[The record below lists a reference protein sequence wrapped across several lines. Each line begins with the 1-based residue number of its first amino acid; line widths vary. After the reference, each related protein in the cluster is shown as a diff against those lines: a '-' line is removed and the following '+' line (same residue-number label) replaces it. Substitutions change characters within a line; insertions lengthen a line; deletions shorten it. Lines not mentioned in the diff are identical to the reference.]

1 MTASIPASSI
11 VRVTP
16 GVIGAGGTG
25 LVLSG
30 LILSNSG
37 RVPIGTT
44 ATFSSPAAV
53 AKYFG
58 AASQEA
64 ALAATYFASFTGS
77 FTFPAALLF
86 APYPVAPVAGFLRG
100 GPVSG
105 LTLVQ
110 LRTIAGVLTV
120 PVDGANIT
128 STNIDLS
135 TANSFSSAA
144 TTIGAALGA
153 SVNVSYDATSGAF
166 VVTSATTGVNSS
178 VGFATGTP
186 AAALGLTAAVGAV
199 KSAGAIAATPVAAM
213 TAIAAFTQNFATFTT
228 AFKPSDDDMVA
239 FAQWADST
247 VDRFGY
253 VQWDSNLALTTSNF
267 SASAWGR
274 TQAAG
279 YSGTIP
285 YFDPIDGANKA
296 AALMGWLASVDF
308 NVKTGRSNFAFR
320 SQVGLMAGVTDAV
333 IGAQLEANGVN
344 FYGAY
349 ATANQ
354 PFVFFYP
361 GAVSGPFAWL
371 DSFADQIWLNNAF
384 QLALMNL
391 LTTTGNLPYN
401 GSGYARVEL
410 QLQGP
415 IDAAVAFGAI
425 QPGVPLSPSQKAA
438 VNGLAGR
445 NVADTITQ
453 RGWYLLVTPASP
465 QVRAARGS
473 PGLTFFYADGQSIQR
488 LNLTSVEIA

>member
-44 ATFSSPAAV
+44 ATFSSAAAV

-58 AASQEA
+58 PSSQEA
-64 ALAATYFASFTGS
+64 LLATKYFASFTGS

-86 APYPVAPVAGFLRG
+86 APYPVAPVAAYLRG

-105 LTLVQ
+105 LTLAQ
-110 LRTIAGVLTV
+110 LRLISGVLTV
-120 PVDGANIT
+120 PVDAGT
-128 STNIDLS
+128 LVSTNIDLS
-135 TANSFSSAA
+135 AVNSFSGAA
-144 TTIGAALGA
+144 TAIGAALA
-153 SVNVSYDATSGAF
+153 ATVTYDAVSGAF
-166 VVTSATTGVNSS
+166 VVTSSTIGANSS
-178 VGFATGTP
+178 VGYATGAP

-199 KSAGAIAATPVAAM
+199 TSAGAVAATPVAAM
-213 TAIAAFTQNFATFTT
+213 TAIAAYTQNFATFMT

-239 FAQWADST
+239 FAQWTDST
-247 VDRFGY
+247 IDRFAY
-253 VQWDSNLALTTSNF
+253 VQWDSNPALTS
-267 SASAWGR
+267 SAYASTAWGR
-274 TQAAG
+274 IQTLG
-279 YSGTIP
+279 YSGIIP
-285 YFDPIDGANKA
+285 YYTPIEGANKA
-296 AALMGWLASVDF
+296 AALMGWIASINF
-308 NVKTGRSNFAFR
+308 TVKQGRANLAFR
-320 SQVGLMAGVTDAV
+320 SQVGLLESVTDAIV
-333 IGAQLEANGVN
+333 GAQLEANGVN

-349 ATANQ
+349 ATASQ

-361 GAVSGPFAWL
+361 GVVSGPFAWL
-371 DSFADQIWLNNAF
+371 DSFTNQIWLNNAF

-391 LTTTGNLPYN
+391 LTTAGNLPYN
-401 GSGYARVEL
+401 GAGYARVEL
-410 QLQGP
+410 QMQGP
-415 IDAAVAFGAI
+415 IDDAVAFGAI
-425 QPGVPLSPSQKAA
+425 QAGVPLSASQKAA

-445 NVADTITQ
+445 NIADTITQ

-465 QVRAARGS
+465 TVRAARGS